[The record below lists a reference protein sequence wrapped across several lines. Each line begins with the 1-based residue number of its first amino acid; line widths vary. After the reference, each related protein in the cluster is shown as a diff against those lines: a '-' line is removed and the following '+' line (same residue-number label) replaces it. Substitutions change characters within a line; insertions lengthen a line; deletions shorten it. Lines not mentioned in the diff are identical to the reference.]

1 MAEKT
6 FRLEII
12 SPDRIFYTNDVLMV
26 EYNTVEGEV
35 GVYAEHI
42 PMTQIIAPGR
52 LIITEEN
59 GQRTAALLSGF
70 VEITPDKVT
79 ILAEAV
85 EWPQNID
92 IARAERARDRAQQ
105 ILSAEEDEQ
114 ILLLAEAALKRAL
127 VRLDI
132 AAAAEVDSH
141 GGQGAGHSGQGGD
154 HSDQTGFLHRS
165 STLLFTRKALFD
177 VLIPAGK
184 IQPELQPIQQGRSHM
199 DRGFEHKRHPVPT
212 PSRQGRPFSRPRNT
226 SIIPALG

>member
-26 EYNTVEGEV
+26 EYTTVEGEV

-79 ILAEAV
+79 VLAEAV

-114 ILLLAEAALKRAL
+114 TLLLAEAALKRAL

-132 AAAAEVDSH
+132 AGME
-141 GGQGAGHSGQGGD
+141 
-154 HSDQTGFLHRS
+154 
-165 STLLFTRKALFD
+165 
-177 VLIPAGK
+177 
-184 IQPELQPIQQGRSHM
+184 
-199 DRGFEHKRHPVPT
+199 
-212 PSRQGRPFSRPRNT
+212 
-226 SIIPALG
+226 

>member
-114 ILLLAEAALKRAL
+114 ILLLADAALKRAL

-132 AAAAEVDSH
+132 AGME
-141 GGQGAGHSGQGGD
+141 
-154 HSDQTGFLHRS
+154 
-165 STLLFTRKALFD
+165 
-177 VLIPAGK
+177 
-184 IQPELQPIQQGRSHM
+184 
-199 DRGFEHKRHPVPT
+199 
-212 PSRQGRPFSRPRNT
+212 
-226 SIIPALG
+226 

>member
-92 IARAERARDRAQQ
+92 IARAERARDRSQQ

-114 ILLLAEAALKRAL
+114 TLLLAEAALKRAL

-132 AAAAEVDSH
+132 AGME
-141 GGQGAGHSGQGGD
+141 
-154 HSDQTGFLHRS
+154 
-165 STLLFTRKALFD
+165 
-177 VLIPAGK
+177 
-184 IQPELQPIQQGRSHM
+184 
-199 DRGFEHKRHPVPT
+199 
-212 PSRQGRPFSRPRNT
+212 
-226 SIIPALG
+226 

>member
-114 ILLLAEAALKRAL
+114 ALLLAEAALKRAL

-132 AAAAEVDSH
+132 AGME
-141 GGQGAGHSGQGGD
+141 
-154 HSDQTGFLHRS
+154 
-165 STLLFTRKALFD
+165 
-177 VLIPAGK
+177 
-184 IQPELQPIQQGRSHM
+184 
-199 DRGFEHKRHPVPT
+199 
-212 PSRQGRPFSRPRNT
+212 
-226 SIIPALG
+226 

>member
-59 GQRTAALLSGF
+59 GQRAAALLSGF
-70 VEITPDKVT
+70 VEITQDKVT

-114 ILLLAEAALKRAL
+114 TLLLAEAALKRAL

-132 AAAAEVDSH
+132 AGME
-141 GGQGAGHSGQGGD
+141 
-154 HSDQTGFLHRS
+154 
-165 STLLFTRKALFD
+165 
-177 VLIPAGK
+177 
-184 IQPELQPIQQGRSHM
+184 
-199 DRGFEHKRHPVPT
+199 
-212 PSRQGRPFSRPRNT
+212 
-226 SIIPALG
+226 

>member
-79 ILAEAV
+79 ILAEDV

-114 ILLLAEAALKRAL
+114 TLLLAEAALKRAL

-132 AAAAEVDSH
+132 AGME
-141 GGQGAGHSGQGGD
+141 
-154 HSDQTGFLHRS
+154 
-165 STLLFTRKALFD
+165 
-177 VLIPAGK
+177 
-184 IQPELQPIQQGRSHM
+184 
-199 DRGFEHKRHPVPT
+199 
-212 PSRQGRPFSRPRNT
+212 
-226 SIIPALG
+226 

>member
-59 GQRTAALLSGF
+59 VQRTAAPLSGF

-79 ILAEAV
+79 VLAEAV

-114 ILLLAEAALKRAL
+114 TLLLAEAALKRAL

-132 AAAAEVDSH
+132 AGME
-141 GGQGAGHSGQGGD
+141 
-154 HSDQTGFLHRS
+154 
-165 STLLFTRKALFD
+165 
-177 VLIPAGK
+177 
-184 IQPELQPIQQGRSHM
+184 
-199 DRGFEHKRHPVPT
+199 
-212 PSRQGRPFSRPRNT
+212 
-226 SIIPALG
+226 

>member
-114 ILLLAEAALKRAL
+114 TLLLAEAALKRAL

-132 AAAAEVDSH
+132 A
-141 GGQGAGHSGQGGD
+141 GMG
-154 HSDQTGFLHRS
+154 
-165 STLLFTRKALFD
+165 
-177 VLIPAGK
+177 
-184 IQPELQPIQQGRSHM
+184 
-199 DRGFEHKRHPVPT
+199 
-212 PSRQGRPFSRPRNT
+212 
-226 SIIPALG
+226 